1 MLTVSWL
8 AQSKEDSPSA
18 VTVLDHATIRVFGIV
33 PGFYVGKNAG
43 FIYNSNH
50 VVSYHGMASAYADS
64 MQVLINGRSVY
75 SPLFGGVKAYHS
87 FNSSDDSVTSANL
100 RPIFPAA
107 PALLSSTEQAN
118 NDIELERCDIE
129 AQHIF
134 VPAIDWRLLW
144 GENIRLD
151 TTYSLYWLGTREMLT
166 QNGLSQ
172 KKWAIEDK

>member
-1 MLTVSWL
+1 M
-8 AQSKEDSPSA
+8 
-18 VTVLDHATIRVFGIV
+18 LDHATIRVFGIV
-33 PGFYVGKNAG
+33 PGFYVGKDAG

-64 MQVLINGRSVY
+64 MQVLINGWSVY
-75 SPLFGGVKAYHS
+75 SPLFGGVKAYHT

-107 PALLSSTEQAN
+107 PALLSSTVQAN
-118 NDIELERCDIE
+118 NDIELERYDIE

-144 GENIRLD
+144 GWNIRLD

-172 KKWAIEDK
+172 KKLPILRSI

>member
-1 MLTVSWL
+1 MPKVLIMSRL

-18 VTVLDHATIRVFGIV
+18 VTVLDHATIRAFDIVDILELSRLV

-50 VVSYHGMASAYADS
+50 VVSYHGKTSACSGS

-87 FNSSDDSVTSANL
+87 FNSSDDSITSANL

-107 PALLSSTEQAN
+107 PTLLSSTVQAN
-118 NDIELERCDIE
+118 NDIELERYDIE

-144 GENIRLD
+144 G
-151 TTYSLYWLGTREMLT
+151 
-166 QNGLSQ
+166 
-172 KKWAIEDK
+172 